1 MKFKLLF
8 PLLLIVIAIVACSE
22 NNNQNLN
29 DEITNPAYD
38 KAFKFDSLNISDS
51 AYIYYSKALDVFK
64 KNRNN
69 FGQAKCLLNM
79 SKILTTKGNYFKG
92 QDFSL
97 SAKQLFNNSDKD
109 QYYHITDNYNNL
121 GMISN
126 NLKRYEESKDYYLSA
141 VKYAEDENVKIS
153 ILANIANIYKEEK
166 NYPQAIK
173 IFDSILPKA
182 KNIKG
187 IGFPRILSNLAYT
200 KWLNNS
206 NYNPEPL
213 ILKALKIQAEI
224 DDKMGQNANYS
235 RLSDYFKDKDISK
248 SLSYAELM
256 QKVAK
261 EVKSSDD
268 QLEAL
273 QKISILESENF
284 STNFN
289 HYVSLRDSIQTARY
303 IDNNKFATIVYGV
316 EEKKLEIAENRN
328 KILKQEFGLV
338 ILALALIIGF
348 FWNEKRKKNIRREK
362 EQEKQLEV
370 KNTELKYSKKVHDV
384 VANGIYQVMT
394 KIENQNDFNK
404 EQALDEL
411 EFVYEKSRDISY
423 EKPDFHDEKFNEKIS
438 KLVASFKNDEINTF
452 TVGNQEETWETVT
465 KSTQTEIY
473 QIIRE
478 LLVNMKKHSKANNVV
493 FKFEKINN
501 LINISYAD
509 NGIGISDELIFK
521 NGLSNTVS
529 RIENINGKITFETK
543 TEKGLKVNISFP
555 VS

>member
-1 MKFKLLF
+1 MKFKSLF
-8 PLLLIVIAIVACSE
+8 LIHLLLSFYSCSKH
-22 NNNQNLN
+22 NKNNQPN
-29 DEITNPAYD
+29 EIINPDYD
-38 KAFKFDSLNISDS
+38 KAFDFNVLKNYDSS
-51 AYIYYSKALDVFK
+51 YIYYGKALEIFK
-64 KNRNN
+64 QNKDK
-69 FGQAKCLLNM
+69 FGEAKCLLSM
-79 SKILTTKGNYFKG
+79 SKILTTKGNYFKA

-97 SAKQLFNNSDKD
+97 KAKLLFDKTD
-109 QYYHITDNYNNL
+109 TTQYYHIGDNFNNL
-121 GMISN
+121 GMIAN
-126 NLKRYEESKDYYLSA
+126 NLRNYREARDFYNSAIEYSESEASKM
-141 VKYAEDENVKIS
+141 
-153 ILANIANIYKEEK
+153 ILFANIANIYKEEK
-166 NYPQAIK
+166 KYTQAIK
-173 IFDSILPKA
+173 VYNSIITKVEKVDSLM
-182 KNIKG
+182 
-187 IGFPRILSNLAYT
+187 FSRILSNLSYI
-200 KWLNNS
+200 KWLDNN
-206 NYNPEPL
+206 NYNPEPN
-213 ILKALKIQAEI
+213 ILKALKIQIKI
-224 DDKMGQNANYS
+224 DDKMGQNGSYA
-235 RLSDYFKDKDISK
+235 RLSDYFKNKDPQK
-248 SLSYAELM
+248 ALLYAKFM
-256 QKVAK
+256 QKIAQ
-261 EVKSSDD
+261 EVKSVDD
-268 QLEAL
+268 QLEAI

-289 HYVSLRDSIQTARY
+289 KYVSLRDSIQTARY

-316 EEKKLEIAENRN
+316 EEKKLEIAENKN
-328 KILKQEFGLV
+328 KILKQKFGLV
-338 ILALALIIGF
+338 ILALTLIIGF

-362 EQEKQLEV
+362 EQEKQIEV

-423 EKPDFHDEKFNEKIS
+423 ENTDSHDEKFNEKIS

-452 TVGNQEETWETVT
+452 TVGNQEETWENVT

-478 LLVNMKKHSKANNVV
+478 LLVNMKKHSEANNVV

-501 LINISYAD
+501 FININYAD

-543 TEKGLKVNISFP
+543 TEKGLKVYISFP

>member
-8 PLLLIVIAIVACSE
+8 FSILLVIAIVACSE
-22 NNNQNLN
+22 HNNVNN
-29 DEITNPAYD
+29 EITNPAYD

-51 AYIYYSKALDVFK
+51 AYIYYSKALDAFK
-64 KNRNN
+64 KNKNN

-97 SAKQLFNNSDKD
+97 SAKQLFNINDKD
-109 QYYHITDNYNNL
+109 QYYHITDNFNNL

-141 VKYAEDENVKIS
+141 VKYAEDESTKIS

-166 NYPQAIK
+166 RYPQAIK

-182 KNIKG
+182 EKIEG

-200 KWLNNS
+200 KWLNDS
-206 NYNPEPL
+206 KYNPEPL
-213 ILKALKIQAEI
+213 ILKALKIQSEI

-235 RLSDYFKDKDISK
+235 RLSNYFKNKDISK
-248 SLSYAELM
+248 SLFYAELM

-273 QKISILESENF
+273 QKISNLESGNF
-284 STNFN
+284 QNNFN
-289 HYVSLRDSIQTARY
+289 KYVSLRDSIQTARY

-316 EEKKLEIAENRN
+316 EENKLEIAQNENR
-328 KILKQEFGLV
+328 ILKQNIG
-338 ILALALIIGF
+338 IISLIIVLVTGF

-362 EQEKQLEV
+362 EQEKQIEV

-394 KIENQNDFNK
+394 KIENQGSFNK

-423 EKPDFHDEKFNEKIS
+423 ENPDSQDEKFNEKIS

-452 TVGNQEETWETVT
+452 TVGNQEETWEKVT

-478 LLVNMKKHSKANNVV
+478 LLVNMKKHSEANNVV

-501 LINISYAD
+501 LINIHYTD
-509 NGIGISDELIFK
+509 NGIGISDDLIFK

-543 TEKGLKVNISFP
+543 TEKGLKINISFP

>member
-8 PLLLIVIAIVACSE
+8 FSILLVIAIVACSE
-22 NNNQNLN
+22 HNNVNN
-29 DEITNPAYD
+29 EITNPAYD

-51 AYIYYSKALDVFK
+51 AYIYYSKALDAFK
-64 KNRNN
+64 KNKNN

-97 SAKQLFNNSDKD
+97 SAKQLFNINDKD
-109 QYYHITDNYNNL
+109 QYYHITDNFNNL